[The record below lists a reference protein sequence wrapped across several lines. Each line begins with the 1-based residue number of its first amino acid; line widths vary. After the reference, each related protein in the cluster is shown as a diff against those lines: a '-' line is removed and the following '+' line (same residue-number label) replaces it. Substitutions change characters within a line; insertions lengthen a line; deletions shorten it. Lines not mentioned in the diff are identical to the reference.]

1 MTSIRHPRFPALSGL
16 VLLLWIALVSC
27 DSAEPPR
34 GAKTARSAPGPTGLC
49 GALATRFA
57 RCPAEDKGTSLNSCG
72 HDQRCMESL
81 LRPAAVA
88 EVEACVRQ
96 LPCRPEPRAEVA
108 CVRQVAD
115 RAPRTAE
122 RTQVR
127 EACTKRAATCGEKL
141 EATCQFI
148 PLMHDSVRKRV
159 GTCLEY
165 LTCSDVDRCLEQ
177 VYEAWGCP

>member
-1 MTSIRHPRFPALSGL
+1 MTSIRHPRFPVASGL

-27 DSAEPPR
+27 DSPAPQR
-34 GAKTARSAPGPTGLC
+34 GPKTARSAPGPTGLC
-49 GALATRFA
+49 GTLASRFA
-57 RCPAEDKGTSLNSCG
+57 RCPAEDQGTSLNSCG

-88 EVEACVRQ
+88 GIEACVRR
-96 LPCRPEPRAEVA
+96 LPCGQGPRAGVA
-108 CVRQVAD
+108 CVRQEAD

-127 EACTKRAATCGEKL
+127 EACTRRAAGCGEKL

-165 LTCSDVDRCLEQ
+165 LTCSDVDRCIEQ